1 MCRMI
6 LAYGQFNAAAVLDAA
21 RAMSCGETA
30 THEGPIKQHPNGW
43 GCLWLDQ
50 GKIRT
55 LHGTGT
61 FADALPGIDVD
72 ALRHSRF
79 LAVHVRHAT
88 LSKNQGIEFSHPL
101 WRTSGATQWYMM
113 HNGFLPTVYA
123 QLGMAESR
131 FDSAEYLEY
140 IVDQVT
146 PADFTRDYLRSK
158 MARVAPGGSAANAI
172 FVTRDKA
179 WAWQWHPDDTPYPD
193 YFTLHHYQNNSTT
206 FISSEP
212 IAALG
217 TASDWRRMNNHELH
231 EFPLGE

>member
-6 LAYGQFNAAAVLDAA
+6 LAHGQFDAAKVLDAA

-30 THEGPIKQHPNGW
+30 NHEGPIKAHPNGW
-43 GCLWLDQ
+43 GCLWWDR
-50 GKIRT
+50 GRIRT

-61 FADALPGIDVD
+61 FSDALPGIDSD
-72 ALRHSRF
+72 AMQNSPL

-88 LSKNQGIEFSHPL
+88 LSKNQGMEFSHPL
-101 WRTSGATQWYMM
+101 WRASGDTHWYMM

-123 QLGMAESR
+123 QLGMTASR

-140 IVDQVT
+140 LVDQVT
-146 PADFTRDYLRSK
+146 PADFTRDYLRNK

-172 FVTRDKA
+172 FVTHKKA

-193 YFTLHHYQNNSTT
+193 YFTLHRYQRNNAT

-212 IAALG
+212 ITALG
-217 TASDWRRMNNHELH
+217 SASDWCRMHNHELH
-231 EFPLGE
+231 EISLEE

>member
-6 LAYGQFNAAAVLDAA
+6 VAHGQFDAAAVLDAA

-43 GCLWLDQ
+43 GCLWLEQ
-50 GKIRT
+50 GHIRT

-61 FADALPGIDVD
+61 FADALPTIDVD
-72 ALRHSRF
+72 RLRGRF

-88 LSKNQGIEFSHPL
+88 LSKNHGIEFSHPL
-101 WRTSGATQWYMM
+101 WRTSGDTQWYMM
-113 HNGFLPTVYA
+113 HNGFLPTVYQ

-140 IVDQVT
+140 MVDRAT
-146 PADFTRDYLRSK
+146 PADFTRDYLRDK
-158 MARVAPGGSAANAI
+158 MAQVAPGGSSANAI
-172 FVTRDKA
+172 FVTRNKA
-179 WAWQWHPDDTPYPD
+179 WAWQWHPDDTPYPN
-193 YFTLHHYQNNSTT
+193 YFTLHRLQKNDTT

-212 IAALG
+212 ISALG
-217 TASDWRRMNNHELH
+217 TASEWRRMNNHELH
-231 EFPLGE
+231 EFPIGE

>member
-1 MCRMI
+1 MI
-6 LAYGQFNAAAVLDAA
+6 LASGQFDAAAVLDAA

-30 THEGPIKQHPNGW
+30 THDGPIKQHPNGW

-88 LSKNQGIEFSHPL
+88 LSKNHGIEFSHPL

-158 MARVAPGGSAANAI
+158 MARVAPGGSAANAD
-172 FVTRDKA
+172 FR
-179 WAWQWHPDDTPYPD
+179 HPG
-193 YFTLHHYQNNSTT
+193 QS
-206 FISSEP
+206 
-212 IAALG
+212 LG
-217 TASDWRRMNNHELH
+217 VAVASR
-231 EFPLGE
+231 